1 MLARFVVLV
10 VAIFIVAVVLW
21 FLSSSVTG
29 SFWRFLIAAAMGI
42 GIAVFGIGFF
52 RQLGAA
58 PPDPAVETVPPE
70 YRLAYVCDVCGMEL
84 SVIKVAREKPPK
96 HCSEEMILVQKEA

>member
-1 MLARFVVLV
+1 MA
-10 VAIFIVAVVLW
+10 AVLW
-21 FLSSSVTG
+21 FLSASVTG

-42 GIAVFGIGFF
+42 GIAIFGIGFF
-52 RQLGAA
+52 RQMAAA
-58 PPDPAVETVPPE
+58 PAEPPVETVPPE

-96 HCSEEMILVQKEA
+96 HCSEEMTLVQKEA